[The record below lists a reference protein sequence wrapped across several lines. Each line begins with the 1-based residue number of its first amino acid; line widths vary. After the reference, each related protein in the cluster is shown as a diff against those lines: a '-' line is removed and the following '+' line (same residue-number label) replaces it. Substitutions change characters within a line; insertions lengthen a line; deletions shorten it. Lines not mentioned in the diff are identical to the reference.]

1 MVLALNALIGFVQER
16 QGGEVGQGLMQR
28 ACPAGVRPRYGD
40 SYEVGP
46 AAPVFGF
53 SVGVFFLTF

>member
-1 MVLALNALIGFVQER
+1 VVLALNALIGFVQER
-16 QGGEVGQGLMQR
+16 HAERSVRGLMQR